1 MVQRC
6 IRCKKTILN
15 YNLYCQKCEEEI
27 KNRQERKEDVEKKIK
42 KADFFEKQKID
53 Y

>member
-6 IRCKKTILN
+6 IRCNKIILN

-27 KNRQERKEDVEKKIK
+27 KNKHEKKEDFEKKIK
-42 KADFFEKQKID
+42 NSDFFEKQKID
-53 Y
+53 F

>member
-6 IRCKKTILN
+6 IRCKKTIVN
-15 YNLYCQKCEEEI
+15 YSLYCPKCEQDI
-27 KNRQERKEDVEKKIK
+27 KEKQDKQKEYKKKIED
-42 KADFFEKQKID
+42 ADFFEKQKID

>member
-6 IRCKKTILN
+6 IRCKKMILN
-15 YNLYCQKCEEEI
+15 YNLYCPKCEEEI
-27 KNRQERKEDVEKKIK
+27 KQKQYRKEDYEKKVK
-42 KADFFEKQKID
+42 DADFFEKQKID